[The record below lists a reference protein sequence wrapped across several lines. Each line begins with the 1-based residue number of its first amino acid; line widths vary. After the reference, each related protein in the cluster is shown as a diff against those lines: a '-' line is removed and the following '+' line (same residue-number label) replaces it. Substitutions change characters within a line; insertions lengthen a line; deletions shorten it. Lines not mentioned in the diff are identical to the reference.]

1 VAIPSHVTH
10 PAEPCPTLTFL
21 VLNQLILQQMNPVDM
36 RTLHLLEEI
45 EKNHSPSQRQLA
57 RQLDISLGLVNS
69 FIKRLAL
76 KGYFKITHIPKNR
89 VRYILTPKGAAEKS
103 RLTYEYIKLSY
114 VFFKDARKKMQKLLQ
129 DLESQ
134 GVKRVIFFGATELAE
149 IAYLSLQYTNIEL
162 AAVLDDL
169 NVGKR
174 FFDHMVQATGLLE
187 SAIFDRIL
195 LTTSEFQD
203 SIPDRLKKLG
213 IAEDRV
219 VMLQ

>member
-1 VAIPSHVTH
+1 
-10 PAEPCPTLTFL
+10 
-21 VLNQLILQQMNPVDM
+21 MNPVDI

-57 RQLDISLGLVNS
+57 RHLDISLGLVNS
-69 FIKRLAL
+69 FIKRLVH
-76 KGYFKITHIPKNR
+76 KGYFKVTHIPKNR

-114 VFFKDARKKMQKLLQ
+114 VFFKDARKKMQKLLK

-203 SIPDRLKKLG
+203 LIPDRLKKFG

>member
-1 VAIPSHVTH
+1 MH
-10 PAEPCPTLTFL
+10 
-21 VLNQLILQQMNPVDM
+21 PVDI

-76 KGYFKITHIPKNR
+76 KGYFKVTHIPKNR
-89 VRYILTPKGAAEKS
+89 VRYILTTKGAAEKS

-114 VFFKDARKKMQKLLQ
+114 VFFKDARKKMKKLLKN
-129 DLESQ
+129 LELQ

-149 IAYLSLQYTNIEL
+149 IAYLSLHETNIEL
-162 AAVLDDL
+162 AAVLDNL
-169 NVGKR
+169 HIGKR
-174 FFDHMVQATGLLE
+174 FFDHTVQSVDLLE

-195 LTTSEFQD
+195 LTTSDFQD
-203 SIPDRLKKLG
+203 LIPDRLNKFR

>member
-1 VAIPSHVTH
+1 
-10 PAEPCPTLTFL
+10 
-21 VLNQLILQQMNPVDM
+21 MNPVDI

-57 RQLDISLGLVNS
+57 RHLDISLGLVNS
-69 FIKRLAL
+69 FIKRLAH
-76 KGYFKITHIPKNR
+76 KGYFKVTHIPKNR

-114 VFFKDARKKMQKLLQ
+114 VFFKDARKKMQKLLK

-203 SIPDRLKKLG
+203 LIPDRLQKFG

>member
-1 VAIPSHVTH
+1 
-10 PAEPCPTLTFL
+10 
-21 VLNQLILQQMNPVDM
+21 MNPVDM

-57 RQLDISLGLVNS
+57 RHLDISLGLVNS
-69 FIKRLAL
+69 FIKRLAH
-76 KGYFKITHIPKNR
+76 KGYFKVTHIPKNR

-114 VFFKDARKKMQKLLQ
+114 VFFKDARNKMQKLLK

-203 SIPDRLKKLG
+203 SIPDRLKKFG

>member
-1 VAIPSHVTH
+1 
-10 PAEPCPTLTFL
+10 
-21 VLNQLILQQMNPVDM
+21 MNPVDM

-57 RQLDISLGLVNS
+57 RHLDISLGLVNS
-69 FIKRLAL
+69 FIKRLAH
-76 KGYFKITHIPKNR
+76 KGYFKVTHIPKNR
-89 VRYILTPKGAAEKS
+89 VRYILTPKGVAEKS

-114 VFFKDARKKMQKLLQ
+114 VFFKDARKKMQKLLK

-149 IAYLSLQYTNIEL
+149 IAYLSLQNTNIEL
-162 AAVLDDL
+162 TAVLDDL

-203 SIPDRLKKLG
+203 LIPDRLKKFG

>member
-1 VAIPSHVTH
+1 
-10 PAEPCPTLTFL
+10 
-21 VLNQLILQQMNPVDM
+21 MNPVDI

-76 KGYFKITHIPKNR
+76 KGYFKVTHIPKNR

-114 VFFKDARKKMQKLLQ
+114 VFFKDARKKMQKLLNH
-129 DLESQ
+129 LESQ

-162 AAVLDDL
+162 AAVLDDHR
-169 NVGKR
+169 VGKK
-174 FFDHMVQATGLLE
+174 FFNHTVQAADVLE
-187 SAIFDRIL
+187 SAIFDKIL
-195 LTTSEFQD
+195 LTTSEFAD
-203 SIPDRLKKLG
+203 FIADRLKKFG
-213 IAEDRV
+213 IDKDCV
-219 VMLQ
+219 VTVQ

>member
-1 VAIPSHVTH
+1 
-10 PAEPCPTLTFL
+10 
-21 VLNQLILQQMNPVDM
+21 MDPVDI

-45 EKNHSPSQRQLA
+45 ERNHSPSQRQLA
-57 RQLDISLGLVNS
+57 RHLDISLGLVNS
-69 FIKRLAL
+69 FIKRLAH
-76 KGYFKITHIPKNR
+76 KGYFKVTHIPKNR
-89 VRYILTPKGAAEKS
+89 VRYILTPEGAAEKS

-114 VFFKDARKKMQKLLQ
+114 VFFKDARNKMQKLLK

-149 IAYLSLQYTNIEL
+149 IAYLSLHETNIEL

-174 FFDHMVQATGLLE
+174 FFDHMIQATGLLE

-195 LTTSEFQD
+195 LTTTEFGELK
-203 SIPDRLKKLG
+203 PEGLKKFG
-213 IAEDRV
+213 ITPERV
-219 VMLQ
+219 VTLQ

>member
-1 VAIPSHVTH
+1 
-10 PAEPCPTLTFL
+10 
-21 VLNQLILQQMNPVDM
+21 MDPVDI

-57 RQLDISLGLVNS
+57 RHLDISLGLVNS
-69 FIKRLAL
+69 FIKRLAH
-76 KGYFKITHIPKNR
+76 KGYFKVTHIPKNR

-114 VFFKDARKKMQKLLQ
+114 VFFKDARKKMQKLLK

-203 SIPDRLKKLG
+203 LIPDRLKKFG

>member
-1 VAIPSHVTH
+1 
-10 PAEPCPTLTFL
+10 
-21 VLNQLILQQMNPVDM
+21 MNPVDI

-76 KGYFKITHIPKNR
+76 KGYFKVTHVPKNR
-89 VRYILTPKGAAEKS
+89 VRYILTPKGATEKS

-114 VFFKDARKKMQKLLQ
+114 VFFKDARKKMQNLLK

-134 GVKRVIFFGATELAE
+134 GVKRVIFFGTTELAE
-149 IAYLSLQYTNIEL
+149 IAYLSLHDTNIEL
-162 AAVLDDL
+162 AAVLDDRRA
-169 NVGKR
+169 GKK
-174 FFDHMVQATGLLE
+174 FFNHTVQVSDVLE

-195 LTTSEFQD
+195 LTTPEFD
-203 SIPDRLKKLG
+203 GFIADRLEKFG
-213 IAEDRV
+213 IDENRV

>member
-1 VAIPSHVTH
+1 
-10 PAEPCPTLTFL
+10 
-21 VLNQLILQQMNPVDM
+21 MNPVDI

-57 RQLDISLGLVNS
+57 RHLDISLGLVNS
-69 FIKRLAL
+69 FIKRLAH
-76 KGYFKITHIPKNR
+76 KGYFKVTHIPKNR

>member
-1 VAIPSHVTH
+1 
-10 PAEPCPTLTFL
+10 
-21 VLNQLILQQMNPVDM
+21 MDPVDI

-45 EKNHSPSQRQLA
+45 ERNNSPSQRQLA
-57 RQLDISLGLVNS
+57 RHLDISLGLVNS
-69 FIKRLAL
+69 FIKRLAH

-114 VFFKDARKKMQKLLQ
+114 VFFKDARKKMQKLLK

-134 GVKRVIFFGATELAE
+134 GVKRVIFFGTTELAE
-149 IAYLSLQYTNIEL
+149 IAYLSLHETNIEL

-195 LTTSEFQD
+195 LTTTEFGELK
-203 SIPDRLKKLG
+203 PEGLKKFG
-213 IAEDRV
+213 ITPERV
-219 VMLQ
+219 VTLQ

>member
-1 VAIPSHVTH
+1 
-10 PAEPCPTLTFL
+10 
-21 VLNQLILQQMNPVDM
+21 MNPADM

-57 RQLDISLGLVNS
+57 RHLDISLGLVNS
-69 FIKRLAL
+69 FIKRLVH
-76 KGYFKITHIPKNR
+76 KGYFKVTHIPKNR
-89 VRYILTPKGAAEKS
+89 VRYILTPKGVAEKS

-114 VFFKDARKKMQKLLQ
+114 VFFKDARKKMQKLLK

-149 IAYLSLQYTNIEL
+149 IAYLSLQNTNIEL
-162 AAVLDDL
+162 TAVLDDL

-203 SIPDRLKKLG
+203 LIPDRLKKFG

>member
-1 VAIPSHVTH
+1 
-10 PAEPCPTLTFL
+10 
-21 VLNQLILQQMNPVDM
+21 MNPVDM

-57 RQLDISLGLVNS
+57 RHLDISLGLVNS
-69 FIKRLAL
+69 FIKRLAH
-76 KGYFKITHIPKNR
+76 KGYFKVTHIPKNR

-114 VFFKDARKKMQKLLQ
+114 VFFKDARRKMQKLLK

-149 IAYLSLQYTNIEL
+149 IAYLALQYTNIEL

-174 FFDHMVQATGLLE
+174 FFDHMVQATGLLD
-187 SAIFDRIL
+187 SAVFDRIL

-203 SIPDRLKKLG
+203 LIPD

>member
-1 VAIPSHVTH
+1 
-10 PAEPCPTLTFL
+10 
-21 VLNQLILQQMNPVDM
+21 MDPVDI

-57 RQLDISLGLVNS
+57 RHLDISLGLVNS
-69 FIKRLAL
+69 FIKRLAH
-76 KGYFKITHIPKNR
+76 KGYFKVTHIPKNR

-114 VFFKDARKKMQKLLQ
+114 VFFKDARKKMQKLLK

-203 SIPDRLKKLG
+203 LIPDRLQKFG

>member
-1 VAIPSHVTH
+1 
-10 PAEPCPTLTFL
+10 
-21 VLNQLILQQMNPVDM
+21 MNPVDM

-57 RQLDISLGLVNS
+57 RHLDISLGLVNS
-69 FIKRLAL
+69 FIKRLAH
-76 KGYFKITHIPKNR
+76 KGYFKVTHIPKNR
-89 VRYILTPKGAAEKS
+89 VRYILTPKGVAEKS

-114 VFFKDARKKMQKLLQ
+114 VFFKDARKKMQKLLK

-149 IAYLSLQYTNIEL
+149 IAYLSLQNTNIEL
-162 AAVLDDL
+162 TAVLDDL

-203 SIPDRLKKLG
+203 LIPDRLQKFG

>member
-1 VAIPSHVTH
+1 
-10 PAEPCPTLTFL
+10 
-21 VLNQLILQQMNPVDM
+21 MNPVDM

-57 RQLDISLGLVNS
+57 RHLDISLGLVNS
-69 FIKRLAL
+69 FIKRLAH
-76 KGYFKITHIPKNR
+76 KGYFKVTHVPKNR
-89 VRYILTPKGAAEKS
+89 VRYILTPKGVAEKS

-114 VFFKDARKKMQKLLQ
+114 VFFKDARKKMQKLLK

-149 IAYLSLQYTNIEL
+149 IAYLSLQNTNIEL
-162 AAVLDDL
+162 TAVLDDL

-203 SIPDRLKKLG
+203 LIPDRLKKFG

>member
-1 VAIPSHVTH
+1 
-10 PAEPCPTLTFL
+10 
-21 VLNQLILQQMNPVDM
+21 MNPVDI

-57 RQLDISLGLVNS
+57 RHLDISLGLVNS
-69 FIKRLAL
+69 FIKRLAH
-76 KGYFKITHIPKNR
+76 KGYFKVTHIPKNR

-114 VFFKDARKKMQKLLQ
+114 VFFKDARKKMQKLLKN
-129 DLESQ
+129 LESQ

-174 FFDHMVQATGLLE
+174 FFDHLVQATGLLE
-187 SAIFDRIL
+187 TAVFDRIL

-203 SIPDRLKKLG
+203 VIPDRLKKFG

>member
-1 VAIPSHVTH
+1 
-10 PAEPCPTLTFL
+10 
-21 VLNQLILQQMNPVDM
+21 MNPVDM

-57 RQLDISLGLVNS
+57 RHLDISLGLVNS
-69 FIKRLAL
+69 FIKRLAH
-76 KGYFKITHIPKNR
+76 KGYFKVTHIPKNR

-114 VFFKDARKKMQKLLQ
+114 VFFKDARRKMQKLLK

-149 IAYLSLQYTNIEL
+149 IAYLALQYTNIEL

-174 FFDHMVQATGLLE
+174 FFDHMVQATGLLD

-203 SIPDRLKKLG
+203 FIPDRLKKFG

>member
-1 VAIPSHVTH
+1 
-10 PAEPCPTLTFL
+10 
-21 VLNQLILQQMNPVDM
+21 MDPVDI

-57 RQLDISLGLVNS
+57 RHLDISLGLVNS
-69 FIKRLAL
+69 FIKRLAH
-76 KGYFKITHIPKNR
+76 KGYFKVTHIPKNR

-114 VFFKDARKKMQKLLQ
+114 AFFKDARKKMQKLLNN
-129 DLESQ
+129 LESQ

-162 AAVLDDL
+162 AAVLDDGR
-169 NVGKR
+169 VGKK
-174 FFDHMVQATGLLE
+174 FFNHTIQAADLLE
-187 SAIFDRIL
+187 SASYDRIL
-195 LTTSEFQD
+195 LTSSESQGL
-203 SIPDRLKKLG
+203 IPDILKNFG

-219 VMLQ
+219 VILQ

>member
-1 VAIPSHVTH
+1 
-10 PAEPCPTLTFL
+10 
-21 VLNQLILQQMNPVDM
+21 MDPVDI

-57 RQLDISLGLVNS
+57 RHLDISLGLVNS
-69 FIKRLAL
+69 FIKRLAH
-76 KGYFKITHIPKNR
+76 KGYFKVTHIPKNR

-103 RLTYEYIKLSY
+103 RLTYEYIKQSY
-114 VFFKDARKKMQKLLQ
+114 VFFKDARKKMQKLLK

-203 SIPDRLKKLG
+203 LIPDRLQKFG

>member
-1 VAIPSHVTH
+1 
-10 PAEPCPTLTFL
+10 
-21 VLNQLILQQMNPVDM
+21 MNPVDM

-57 RQLDISLGLVNS
+57 RHLDISLGLVNS
-69 FIKRLAL
+69 FIKRLAH
-76 KGYFKITHIPKNR
+76 KGYFKVTHVPKNR

-114 VFFKDARKKMQKLLQ
+114 VFFKDARKKMQKLLN

-174 FFDHMVQATGLLE
+174 FFDHKVQATGLLK

-203 SIPDRLKKLG
+203 LIPDRLKKFG

>member
-1 VAIPSHVTH
+1 
-10 PAEPCPTLTFL
+10 
-21 VLNQLILQQMNPVDM
+21 MDPVDI

-57 RQLDISLGLVNS
+57 RHLDISLGLVNS
-69 FIKRLAL
+69 FIKRLAH
-76 KGYFKITHIPKNR
+76 KGYFKVTHIPKNR

-114 VFFKDARKKMQKLLQ
+114 AFFKDARKKMQKLLNN
-129 DLESQ
+129 LESQ

-162 AAVLDDL
+162 AAVLDDGR
-169 NVGKR
+169 VGKK
-174 FFDHMVQATGLLE
+174 FFNHTVQAADLLE
-187 SAIFDRIL
+187 SASYDRIL
-195 LTTSEFQD
+195 LTSSESQGL
-203 SIPDRLKKLG
+203 IPDILKNFG

-219 VMLQ
+219 VILQ

>member
-1 VAIPSHVTH
+1 
-10 PAEPCPTLTFL
+10 
-21 VLNQLILQQMNPVDM
+21 MDPVDI

-45 EKNHSPSQRQLA
+45 ERNHSPSQRQLA
-57 RQLDISLGLVNS
+57 RHLDISLGLVNS
-69 FIKRLAL
+69 FIKRLAH
-76 KGYFKITHIPKNR
+76 KGYFKVTHIPKNR
-89 VRYILTPKGAAEKS
+89 VRYILTPEGAAEKS

-114 VFFKDARKKMQKLLQ
+114 VFFKDARKKMQKLLK

-149 IAYLSLQYTNIEL
+149 IAYLSLHDTNIEL

-174 FFDHMVQATGLLE
+174 FFDHMIQATGLLE

-195 LTTSEFQD
+195 LTTTEFGELK
-203 SIPDRLKKLG
+203 PEGLKKFG
-213 IAEDRV
+213 ITPERV
-219 VMLQ
+219 VTLQ

>member
-1 VAIPSHVTH
+1 
-10 PAEPCPTLTFL
+10 
-21 VLNQLILQQMNPVDM
+21 MNPVDI

-57 RQLDISLGLVNS
+57 RHLDISLGLVNS
-69 FIKRLAL
+69 FIKRLAH
-76 KGYFKITHIPKNR
+76 KGYFKVTHIPKNR

-149 IAYLSLQYTNIEL
+149 IAYLSLQHTNIEL

-187 SAIFDRIL
+187 SAVFDRIL

-203 SIPDRLKKLG
+203 LILDRLKKLG